1 MAMKYW
7 FNDSKSNSSIFQLQ
21 ENKTR
26 ALEKELSKAT
36 EEFNSQVQLLKEKIS
51 KLTSEKV

>member
-21 ENKTR
+21 ENKAR